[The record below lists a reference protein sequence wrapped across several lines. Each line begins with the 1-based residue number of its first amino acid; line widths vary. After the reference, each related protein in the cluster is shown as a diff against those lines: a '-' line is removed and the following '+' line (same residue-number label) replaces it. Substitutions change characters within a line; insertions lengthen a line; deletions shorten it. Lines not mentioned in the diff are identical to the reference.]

1 LVHRLDDLSCVDAL
15 EINRCDAEMGMPE
28 LPLDDWQ
35 RDPFVGHLDRVSVPE
50 LVRGKSSAHA
60 SLGGKPAKLTAR
72 GCR

>member
-1 LVHRLDDLSCVDAL
+1 
-15 EINRCDAEMGMPE
+15 MPE

-50 LVRGKSSAHA
+50 LVRGEPSAHA